1 VDTIKDVLARF
12 QAVHARVTVDIE
24 TDKGSSVSGKFDP
37 FTCRIRCIG
46 LGAKVDDSEVIICV
60 PLRHISGAEW
70 WSTREEKMEVLRAL
84 VAFFNDPDIQLVGH
98 NFAFDSSVLLR
109 YNIMRD
115 RRRLYQDT
123 MLMHHDI
130 IDCDLP
136 HDLGFV
142 AARYFEVPSWKGA
155 ADDKYYTEVT
165 DHDLQLYN
173 CLMHGTTVVMADG
186 RREPIQNLVR
196 DRSQEKV
203 LSMSPDGRIEARAI
217 VDWHKKRTPN
227 QPWIRFRTDGLS
239 KNSNGLTLTPD
250 HEVFTQRGRVRA
262 DQLELG
268 DEIYTSEVKWSKEQ
282 RCAALGTLLG
292 DSSLRVSP
300 IFRKRL
306 YEAKTAYIEGS
317 HAKSSNLTPF
327 KVDALSPHLKYTG
340 LTPGGERVIAGIPC
354 KVEDAEKY
362 SSTSL
367 RQLASLVPLIYD
379 ENGQRRLR
387 VSVLEALGP
396 IGLAWW
402 YMDDGCRQNGA
413 KAPQWTGGRGGKE
426 YADDSMCFA
435 ANRYPRKDIDAAVE
449 WFRLNYGNTIAG
461 KDKIIRLGVVASRK
475 LAQEIAPYICET
487 QRYKLP
493 RHVDYPSYVG
503 FAQTIGQPVMERIT
517 EIDAYVPSRDT
528 RTERYKA
535 DTSYCITVEGNHN
548 FFTSVGLVKNCR
560 DVLTTM
566 RLDEVL
572 SKEIYKYATT
582 EQYDMDR
589 RLAPIAR
596 DMGEL
601 GLFVDEAKRGELS
614 KTMNA
619 EAWARYTRLKE
630 ITGDPNFNANASRH
644 IQNFLFRVKKLQPE
658 FNSKG
663 EAFQD
668 GEDPSTNANALL
680 ALGTKQK
687 LDDET
692 RDFINNLFEY
702 RAYKKLTGT
711 YIDNLQVQYPDWS
724 KHGYDVPLVA
734 PVTGR
739 VYHKFTKT
747 EMRAHHAETG
757 MWSDGR
763 WDETIVIPE
772 RPGLSRLYTTYK
784 LHVIPSGR
792 MSTQPA
798 CFDGETEILTRRG
811 WLQFASLRPDDE
823 VAQYHWNEGTIDFVV
838 PTAHIAYQ
846 YEGEMVRVEGRNLD
860 VLCTPDHKFRFRTRA
875 GRNTVEVEAQDWP
888 ASPDMKVPVAGAL
901 LDQTNTFEGLSEPE
915 LRFLLA
921 AQADG
926 YINSGGY
933 WEFSF
938 TKTRKVEALATT
950 LAALGYKHTVAP
962 KKNGVYTQTR
972 FVVQDSRTSW
982 IDAYLQ
988 RDGVEKTFIAEKIL
1002 SLPALNLSFIAD
1014 EVMMWDGC
1022 ATRMNHYSSSNKA
1035 NADLIQAVHVLV
1047 GRAAKVRRYDNARL
1061 TKPNWQVDVRA
1072 QVEALNCTKRS
1083 RVPYSGM
1090 VYCVSVPSSMIVV
1103 RRNNKPLVTG
1113 NCQNWPERGKANM
1126 RDMIVAPPGHVI
1138 VGADLDQVEL
1148 RLYASISGDRL
1159 LLKAFNTPGMDP
1171 HAYNAASLFAKTWG
1185 KSLEDAYQHIVTMPD
1200 QEEAK
1205 AKAMLHADPLCY
1217 KQMGYASAEA
1227 MLASAHK
1234 KGEQNKKKHRNIAKT
1249 FVYLETYG
1257 GEAEKLYMYM
1267 SMARDK
1273 ATGELMFPG
1282 LREEQVHEWH
1292 NEWHKH
1298 HPETKSWQRTCAQVA
1313 RVEGYTASPFG
1324 CFRKRFYPGGPN
1336 KHAAVF
1342 NHVIQSE
1349 CITAMVLT
1357 DKGYRTIENIIKDG
1371 GRSVVYVRENQWAQA
1386 HVIPEGE
1393 APIWRVL
1400 TSNGRETEWSKAH
1413 RVRKVTNEGYEWT
1426 HVCDLKPGDLIAKQ
1440 PARSLDYG
1448 EPYAVEDAYW
1458 AGYAIGNGS
1467 YSNRTF
1473 LFTVGERWHAP
1484 LKAQV
1489 DRLVAW
1495 AEGHGYET
1503 QTQWRRKDKKITDRA
1518 QSEACSKDEA
1528 THALVRVVRGSK
1540 LVNDLGLTKGDN
1552 CYTKRVPARI
1562 WAASLEARKS
1572 FLRGFLQADGYIKS
1586 PKSKN
1591 PACIVNLCNKELIH
1605 DLQLFCDLV
1614 GIEAVVSGP
1623 YKADRKGHLSWRL
1636 MLPQNQLHRAL
1647 GIGRAALERG
1657 GELAPM
1663 FEAQRFL
1670 AVKLPVPPTRAGAE
1684 WSRYVLQ
1691 SRIRNGG
1698 SVGLAQLEQM
1708 GIEPL
1713 YGLTRVVSV
1722 EDTGRM
1728 EPVYTLSVD
1737 HDDHSY
1743 VCEGVVSKNSSAAEV
1758 ANSALLKIAEQIPYG
1773 SWSPFTGPCL
1783 QVHDY
1788 IGVYVPVERAE
1799 EAKRIVEEAMCTTV
1813 FGIAITASAK
1823 VSERW
1828 SQQ

>member
-1 VDTIKDVLARF
+1 V
-12 QAVHARVTVDIE
+12 
-24 TDKGSSVSGKFDP
+24 G
-37 FTCRIRCIG
+37 
-46 LGAKVDDSEVIICV
+46 DSEVIICV
-60 PLRHISGAEW
+60 PLRHISSAEW

-84 VAFFNDPDIQLVGH
+84 VAFFNDPNIQLVGH

-109 YNIMRD
+109 FNIMRD
-115 RRRLYQDT
+115 RRQLYDDT

-327 KVDALSPHLKYTG
+327 KVDALSPYLKYTG

-367 RQLASLVPLIYD
+367 RQFASLVPLIYD

-528 RTERYKA
+528 RTECYKA

-572 SKEIYKYATT
+572 TREVYKYATT
-582 EQYDMDR
+582 EQYAMDR
-589 RLAPIAR
+589 RLAPVAR

-601 GLFVDEAKRGELS
+601 GLFVDEVKRGELS
-614 KTMNA
+614 KAMNA

-630 ITGDPNFNANASRH
+630 ITNDPNFNANASRH

-687 LDDET
+687 LDEET

-711 YIDNLQVQYPDWS
+711 YIDHLQVQYPDWS
-724 KHGYDVPLVA
+724 KHGEDIPMVPSVS
-734 PVTGR
+734 GR
-739 VYHKFTKT
+739 IYYKFSKS
-747 EMRAHHAETG
+747 EMKAHHAETG
-757 MWSDGR
+757 IWSNGR
-763 WDETIVIPE
+763 WDEAVVIPE
-772 RPGLSRLYTTYK
+772 RPALSRLFTTYK

-792 MSTQPA
+792 MSTYPA
-798 CFDGETEILTRRG
+798 
-811 WLQFASLRPDDE
+811 
-823 VAQYHWNEGTIDFVV
+823 V
-838 PTAHIAYQ
+838 
-846 YEGEMVRVEGRNLD
+846 
-860 VLCTPDHKFRFRTRA
+860 
-875 GRNTVEVEAQDWP
+875 
-888 ASPDMKVPVAGAL
+888 
-901 LDQTNTFEGLSEPE
+901 
-915 LRFLLA
+915 
-921 AQADG
+921 
-926 YINSGGY
+926 
-933 WEFSF
+933 
-938 TKTRKVEALATT
+938 
-950 LAALGYKHTVAP
+950 
-962 KKNGVYTQTR
+962 
-972 FVVQDSRTSW
+972 
-982 IDAYLQ
+982 
-988 RDGVEKTFIAEKIL
+988 
-1002 SLPALNLSFIAD
+1002 
-1014 EVMMWDGC
+1014 
-1022 ATRMNHYSSSNKA
+1022 
-1035 NADLIQAVHVLV
+1035 
-1047 GRAAKVRRYDNARL
+1047 
-1061 TKPNWQVDVRA
+1061 
-1072 QVEALNCTKRS
+1072 
-1083 RVPYSGM
+1083 
-1090 VYCVSVPSSMIVV
+1090 
-1103 RRNNKPLVTG
+1103 
-1113 NCQNWPERGKANM
+1113 QNWPERGKANM

-1148 RLYASISGDRL
+1148 RLYASISGDKL

-1185 KSLEDAYQHIVTMPD
+1185 KSLEDAYHHIVTMPD

-1205 AKAMLHADPLCY
+1205 AKAMLQADPLCY
-1217 KQMGYASAEA
+1217 KQMGYASADA

-1324 CFRKRFYPGGPN
+1324 CFRKRFFPGGPN

-1342 NHVIQSE
+1342 NHVIQ
-1349 CITAMVLT
+1349 A
-1357 DKGYRTIENIIKDG
+1357 
-1371 GRSVVYVRENQWAQA
+1371 
-1386 HVIPEGE
+1386 
-1393 APIWRVL
+1393 
-1400 TSNGRETEWSKAH
+1400 
-1413 RVRKVTNEGYEWT
+1413 
-1426 HVCDLKPGDLIAKQ
+1426 
-1440 PARSLDYG
+1440 
-1448 EPYAVEDAYW
+1448 
-1458 AGYAIGNGS
+1458 
-1467 YSNRTF
+1467 
-1473 LFTVGERWHAP
+1473 
-1484 LKAQV
+1484 
-1489 DRLVAW
+1489 
-1495 AEGHGYET
+1495 
-1503 QTQWRRKDKKITDRA
+1503 
-1518 QSEACSKDEA
+1518 
-1528 THALVRVVRGSK
+1528 
-1540 LVNDLGLTKGDN
+1540 
-1552 CYTKRVPARI
+1552 
-1562 WAASLEARKS
+1562 
-1572 FLRGFLQADGYIKS
+1572 
-1586 PKSKN
+1586 
-1591 PACIVNLCNKELIH
+1591 
-1605 DLQLFCDLV
+1605 
-1614 GIEAVVSGP
+1614 
-1623 YKADRKGHLSWRL
+1623 
-1636 MLPQNQLHRAL
+1636 
-1647 GIGRAALERG
+1647 
-1657 GELAPM
+1657 
-1663 FEAQRFL
+1663 
-1670 AVKLPVPPTRAGAE
+1670 
-1684 WSRYVLQ
+1684 
-1691 SRIRNGG
+1691 
-1698 SVGLAQLEQM
+1698 
-1708 GIEPL
+1708 
-1713 YGLTRVVSV
+1713 
-1722 EDTGRM
+1722 
-1728 EPVYTLSVD
+1728 
-1737 HDDHSY
+1737 
-1743 VCEGVVSKNSSAAEV
+1743 SAAEV

-1788 IGVYVPVERAE
+1788 IGVYVPVQRAE